1 MKKLFVIFII
11 IFFFLFVFSLI
22 LGFCLP
28 KNSQGQ
34 EKLFSIK
41 KGENV
46 FQISQNLESQ
56 DFIKSQYCFNFYV
69 FISQK
74 QNKLQAGIY
83 FLNPSMNIYEIAS
96 KFVSGDIAVQ
106 TVTIPEGFTQK
117 QIEERLGFKLP
128 GQNLEG
134 YLFPDTYQFP
144 IGISGQDVVKKMR
157 ENFDKKLTID
167 FKEEIQRQGKTI
179 SDIVI
184 MASLLEK
191 EVKTPEDK
199 ETVSGILWKRLSIN
213 MPLQVDAAMETYQR
227 RGLPIEPICNPGLES
242 IKAAMRPNNSSYL
255 YYLSASNGQTI
266 FSKTLEEHNM
276 NKLRYLE

>member
-1 MKKLFVIFII
+1 MKKLFIVILFLLL
-11 IFFFLFVFSLI
+11 IFLLI
-22 LGFCLP
+22 WGFCLP

-41 KGENV
+41 KGEGV
-46 FQISQNLESQ
+46 FQISQNLEAQ
-56 DFIKSQYCFNFYV
+56 GFIKNQYCFDFYV
-69 FISQK
+69 FIFQK
-74 QNKLQAGIY
+74 QDKLQAGTY
-83 FLNPSMNIYEIAS
+83 FLNPSMGIYEIAS

-117 QIEERLGFKLP
+117 QIEERLDLKLP

-167 FKEEIQRQGKTI
+167 LKEEIQKQGKTI
-179 SDIVI
+179 SDIII

-191 EVKTPEDK
+191 EVKTLKDK
-199 ETVSGILWKRLSIN
+199 ETVSGILWKRLSIG
-213 MPLQVDAAMETYQR
+213 MALQVDSAMETYQHK
-227 RGLPIEPICNPGLES
+227 GLPTEPICNPGLES
-242 IKAAMRPNNSSYL
+242 IKAAIHPNNNSYL

-266 FSKTLEEHNM
+266 FSKTLEEHNIA
-276 NKLRYLE
+276 KAKYLN